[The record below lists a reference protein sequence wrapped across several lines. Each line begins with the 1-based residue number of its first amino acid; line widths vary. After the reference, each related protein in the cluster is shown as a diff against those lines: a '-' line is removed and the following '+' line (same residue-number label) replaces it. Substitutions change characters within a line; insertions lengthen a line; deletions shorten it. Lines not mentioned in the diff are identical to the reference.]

1 MKIDKGHFSSGIV
14 GAVIGACSV
23 MGINA
28 LSSRSDNT
36 TSSSSF
42 FDAASHKTKMSMYE
56 RVDVD
61 VDGDVFITPKG
72 KKFHRGGCYILRQ
85 SDEAKRASR
94 SDVIGIGYEPCKKC
108 KP

>member
-28 LSSRSDNT
+28 LSGRGDNMV
-36 TSSSSF
+36 SSF
-42 FDAASHKTKMSMYE
+42 FDAASHKAKVSMYE
-56 RVDVD
+56 RVDAD

-85 SDEAKRASR
+85 SDETKRASR
-94 SDVIGIGYEPCKKC
+94 SDVISVGYDPCKKC
-108 KP
+108 RP